1 MMAKDVYAF
10 WQWVQQRMEYLGIPS
25 FRELEKRAGL
35 SNGAI
40 NSRKNDFKF
49 PTVEMAEGLC
59 HALQVSWVDLWEQA
73 GFVQRLS
80 TDQLTGLDAEIY
92 QTLQGT
98 TDTFKQAALKAI
110 KAWLVAWEEKN

>member
-1 MMAKDVYAF
+1 MMTKDVYIF

-40 NSRKNDFKF
+40 NSRKNDLKF

-59 HALQVSWVDLWEQA
+59 HALQVSWLDLWEQA
-73 GFVQRLS
+73 GFVQRLNI
-80 TDQLTGLDAEIY
+80 DELAGLDAEIY
-92 QTLQGT
+92 RALQGT
-98 TDTFKQAALKAI
+98 GNDFKQTVLKTI
-110 KAWLVAWEEKN
+110 QAWRAMCENRK

>member
-1 MMAKDVYAF
+1 MAKDVYAF

-40 NSRKNDFKF
+40 NSRKNDLKF

-59 HALQVSWVDLWEQA
+59 RALQVSWVDLWEQA
-73 GFVQRLS
+73 GFVERLS
-80 TDQLTGLDAEIY
+80 ADELAGLDAEIH
-92 QTLQGT
+92 QALQAT
-98 TDTFKQAALKAI
+98 SNDFKQAILKTI
-110 KAWLVAWEEKN
+110 QAWRAVYENRN